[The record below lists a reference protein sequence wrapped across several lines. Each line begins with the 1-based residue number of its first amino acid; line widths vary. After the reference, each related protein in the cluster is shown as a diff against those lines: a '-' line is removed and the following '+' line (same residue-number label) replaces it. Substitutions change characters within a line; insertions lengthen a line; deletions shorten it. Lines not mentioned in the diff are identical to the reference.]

1 LLAGVGQG
9 RSHQRVADAAP
20 MSGRRHF
27 GVLEVENVIAERG
40 IEELRVAVGQGEE
53 EAGMV
58 GVMPNGHAGP
68 SRRIVSHEYRI
79 PFRTCEAT
87 AIALIFARSSR
98 FPAPTKREDGDE
110 TCAER

>member
-1 LLAGVGQG
+1 
-9 RSHQRVADAAP
+9 
-20 MSGRRHF
+20 
-27 GVLEVENVIAERG
+27 VLKVENVIAEGRVD
-40 IEELRVAVGQGEE
+40 ELRVAVGEGEE
-53 EAGMV
+53 ETGMV

-98 FPAPTKREDGDE
+98 FTAPTSEKTATKPVRNVRG
-110 TCAER
+110 